1 MGSAGKGGLG
11 LLVALGVCLPCLLPV
26 LGIAVLS
33 GVGTGAIGSFLSDN
47 GLLVAIIAA
56 GAAVC
61 ALTIGLIVRR
71 ALYGTTGIRFVEKRL
86 TETGGGRKE
95 ETG

>member
-11 LLVALGVCLPCLLPV
+11 FLVALGICLPCLLPI

-47 GLLVAIIAA
+47 SFLIAIIAA
-56 GAAVC
+56 GATIC
-61 ALTIGLIVRR
+61 ALAMGMIVRR
-71 ALYGTTGIRFVEKRL
+71 VL
-86 TETGGGRKE
+86 
-95 ETG
+95 

>member
-11 LLVALGVCLPCLLPV
+11 FLVALGICLPCLRPV

-47 GLLVAIIAA
+47 GLLVAIVAA
-56 GAAVC
+56 GVTVC
-61 ALTIGLIVRR
+61 ALTMGLMVRR
-71 ALYGTTGIRFVEKRL
+71 ALYGTTGIRFVDNRL
-86 TETGGGRKE
+86 TETRGGRKE